1 MRNRA
6 GRGMERY
13 DGNRL
18 LDYNSYLNIAM
29 GFYLPAMCILTPR
42 SGKKSVAWL
51 AFSSLY
57 VVWFLL
63 SRYVMKFSSVVYPF
77 ICIIVISTAL
87 LELLYRDSRKRKLA
101 VLVYWFFTG
110 VIGDITGVLCMSV
123 FIPEAPEIYF
133 KGQIPEATIMT
144 SLLGSLCCGVSIM
157 VEAIVYFCLI
167 WKKQKKL
174 FAAFLLLPVYQ
185 FVLGA
190 GFFMLCYDFTEQV
203 AWIGIVIEAF
213 CSVVDIMMLY
223 FLESILQKQD
233 VEAKIREQERLRRQE
248 YAYFEAAGRS
258 AQELRMIRHD
268 FSNHLQAVYK
278 MSDGDGNRETDRE
291 MVRKMLEE
299 MSRRIGR
306 QEVDVEYGREEQGVV
321 CTK

>member
-1 MRNRA
+1 MTEI
-6 GRGMERY
+6 GY
-13 DGNRL
+13 SIII
-18 LDYNSYLNIAM
+18 SYLNIAM

-42 SGKKSVAWL
+42 RGKKSVSWIV
-51 AFSSLY
+51 FSLLY

-63 SRYVMKFSSVVYPF
+63 SRYVMKFSSVLYPF
-77 ICIIVISTAL
+77 LYIIVISAVL
-87 LELLYRDSRKRKLA
+87 LELLYRDSRKRKVA
-101 VLVYWFFTG
+101 VLVYWLFTG
-110 VIGDITGVLCMSV
+110 LAGDIGAVLCLTV
-123 FIPEAPEIYF
+123 FIPGVVEIYF
-133 KGQIPEATIMT
+133 KGQIPEAALMT
-144 SLLGSLCCGVSIM
+144 SLMGSLCCGVSIM

-167 WKKQKKL
+167 WKKQRKL

-185 FVLGA
+185 FVLGT

-203 AWIGIVIEAF
+203 ARIGVVIEAF

-248 YAYFEAAGRS
+248 YAYFEAAGRG
-258 AQELRMIRHD
+258 AQELRLIRHD